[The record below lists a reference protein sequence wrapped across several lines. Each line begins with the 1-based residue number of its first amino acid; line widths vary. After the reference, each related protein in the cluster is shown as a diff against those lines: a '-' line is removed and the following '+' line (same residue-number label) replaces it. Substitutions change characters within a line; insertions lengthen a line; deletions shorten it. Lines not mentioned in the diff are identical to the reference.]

1 MISQHWILAGMWL
14 LFGILHSLTATESCK
29 KIAFKLSIN
38 LHKNY
43 RFIYISIAAVS
54 LLSILAYGF
63 NINSPRLFTYNNIF
77 YIIPIITGTIGL
89 CTMVSVVYK
98 YFITGMA
105 LKRDGHQGLITSGL
119 NNFVRHPLYAGTL
132 LTAWSFF
139 SLYPL
144 LSILISNTIVT
155 GYTITGIYFEE
166 KKLAAMFGNEYLEYK
181 KKVPMLF
188 PL

>member
-1 MISQHWILAGMWL
+1 MIIQHWILAGMWL

-29 KIAFKLSIN
+29 KMAFKLSIN

-43 RFIYISIAAVS
+43 RFIYITVAIVS

-77 YIIPIITGTIGL
+77 YFIPIITGTIGL
-89 CTMVSVVYK
+89 CIMVSVVYK

-139 SLYPL
+139 SVYPL

>member
-1 MISQHWILAGMWL
+1 
-14 LFGILHSLTATESCK
+14 
-29 KIAFKLSIN
+29 
-38 LHKNY
+38 
-43 RFIYISIAAVS
+43 
-54 LLSILAYGF
+54 
-63 NINSPRLFTYNNIF
+63 
-77 YIIPIITGTIGL
+77 
-89 CTMVSVVYK
+89 
-98 YFITGMA
+98 MA

-139 SLYPL
+139 SVYPL